1 MKRSPGQKGRESAFQ
16 VEERRPLKQEW
27 SDVLQNSWNV
37 ENERR
42 VVEDEVKEVSRNQ
55 TQELWL
61 YVLGCGSQRL
71 PQAQK
76 ALPTFTML
84 ASRQTAME
92 DKKKGIK

>member
-1 MKRSPGQKGRESAFQ
+1 M
-16 VEERRPLKQEW
+16 
-27 SDVLQNSWNV
+27 LQNSWNV
-37 ENERR
+37 ENEGQ

-55 TQELWL
+55 TQDLWL

-84 ASRQTAME
+84 ASR
-92 DKKKGIK
+92 